1 MAITYKGG
9 NRLLGLSSDVK
20 PVDLD
25 SGSTFIE
32 TDTGKEH
39 TLQYGSWIETNKP
52 SGSIAELLNDYSS
65 VRKQHLWSFFS
76 GSASGTLN
84 GGTTTGIIDGWSL

>member
-9 NRLLGLSSDVK
+9 NRLIGLSSDVK

-32 TDTGKEH
+32 TDTGKERI
-39 TLQYGSWIETNKP
+39 LNYGVWTE
-52 SGSIAELLNDYSS
+52 
-65 VRKQHLWSFFS
+65 R
-76 GSASGTLN
+76 
-84 GGTTTGIIDGWSL
+84 